1 MTKTCRERF
10 ENFCGSPKNPKFNLG
25 GVWLGIGRSLEEEFR
40 SWHDL
45 CTLACGGQ
53 QLRCTLCCSPLH
65 MGSQHAGHST
75 ASANRAARW
84 LTSFRATMLPILCR
98 SCCTI
103 GTCGAAAVVAAA
115 CWHTTLLP
123 QLLLLHA
130 GLPMGLLLHAGTQH
144 WGCRRWAA
152 AARWPAH
159 GAAAAVAAACW
170 HTTLGLLQ
178 LLLLHAGLPIGL
190 LPQLLPPHAGS
201 CCTLA
206 HNVGAAYRPAA
217 ACTLCCPWGCCT
229 QAGEP
234 MGCCVDEAAIRLG
247 RGGCSVVARMD
258 EIQRGGRRGGGDSLR
273 WLGGNEGTV
282 GRVVG
287 EGGEGRI

>member
-98 SCCTI
+98 SCC
-103 GTCGAAAVVAAA
+103 CMLAHNVAA
-115 CWHTTLLP
+115 TV
-123 QLLLLHA
+123 
-130 GLPMGLLLHAGTQH
+130 
-144 WGCRRWAA
+144 AA
-152 AARWPAH
+152 AARWAAH
-159 GAAAAVAAACW
+159 GAAAAVAAARW
-170 HTTLGLLQ
+170 HTTLGL
-178 LLLLHAGLPIGL
+178 PKVCC
-190 LPQLLPPHAGS
+190 
-201 CCTLA
+201 CCTLGCQWGCCCLLA
-206 HNVGAAYRPAA
+206 HNVGAAAVAA
-217 ACTLCCPWGCCT
+217 AARWAAHWAAAAVAAPACWQLLHAGTQRWGCCSCCCCT
-229 QAGEP
+229 LGCP
-234 MGCCVDEAAIRLG
+234 LGCCRSCCHRMLAAAARWHTTLVLPIGLLLHARCAAHGAAARRLVSPWAAAWTRQQSG
-247 RGGCSVVARMD
+247 WAEGAWATRGL
-258 EIQRGGRRGGGDSLR
+258 QRRGTHG
-273 WLGGNEGTV
+273 
-282 GRVVG
+282 
-287 EGGEGRI
+287 

>member
-1 MTKTCRERF
+1 
-10 ENFCGSPKNPKFNLG
+10 
-25 GVWLGIGRSLEEEFR
+25 LGIGRSLEEEFR

-130 GLPMGLLLHAGTQH
+130 GLPMGLLLQLLLHAGTQH
-144 WGCRRWAA
+144 WGCRRCAA
-152 AARWPAH
+152 AARWAAH
-159 GAAAAVAAACW
+159 GAAAARW
-170 HTTLGLLQ
+170 HTTLGLPKVGCCCTL
-178 LLLLHAGLPIGL
+178 ACPWGCCC
-190 LPQLLPPHAGS
+190 S
-201 CCTLA
+201 CCCLLA
-206 HNVGAAYRPAA
+206 HNVGAAAVAA
-217 ACTLCCPWGCCT
+217 AARWAAHWAAAAVAATACWQLLHAGTQRWCCLSASCCMHVVL
-229 QAGEP
+229 P
-234 MGCCVDEAAIRLG
+234 MGLLHAG
-247 RGGCSVVARMD
+247 
-258 EIQRGGRRGGGDSLR
+258 
-273 WLGGNEGTV
+273 W
-282 GRVVG
+282 
-287 EGGEGRI
+287 